1 MHMYIY
7 VDVCRYVY
15 MWIYAC
21 VMHKCMQ
28 WPVKGIGCPALLLLN
43 LELGIYQVPA
53 ILLSSSLTALGL
65 RLVLGHDQHFT
76 CEESEWGPH
85 ACMVNVYILPS
96 GSPSQL
102 WVRAP
107 FKETWETVLPLLLC
121 KQQEGTIYNS
131 GNRLMKHHI
140 CMCLAR
146 DFSATQTVGNKF
158 CGLGVTAAVLKAP
171 RVNEDGFPFAV
182 HFFLWCNYLS

>member
-1 MHMYIY
+1 MYAHVHICGCVQVCIY
-7 VDVCRYVY
+7 VNIC
-15 MWIYAC
+15 MC

-28 WPVKGIGCPALLLLN
+28 WPVKGIGCPALLSLN

-53 ILLSSSLTALGL
+53 ILLSSSLTALDV
-65 RLVLGHDQHFT
+65 RLVLGHYQHFT
-76 CEESEWGPH
+76 CEEFEWGPH

-131 GNRLMKHHI
+131 GNRLS
-140 CMCLAR
+140 MCLAQ

-158 CGLGVTAAVLKAP
+158 CGLGVTEAVLKAP
-171 RVNEDGFPFAV
+171 RVNKDGFTFAV